1 MPMTTIDL
9 SDAQVTAL
17 LNLLYGGEEHL
28 SKQDLEQIDR
38 ELPPLARHLHQE
50 NERLIRQQS

>member
-38 ELPPLARHLHQE
+38 ELPPLAHRLHQE

>member
-38 ELPPLARHLHQE
+38 ELPPLAHFLHQE